1 MLLAPS
7 SFLGEMLGTMMLIL
21 FGNGVVANVLLNKS
35 KGQNSGWIVITTGWA
50 LAVMIGVFT
59 AQRFGSIDAH
69 LNPAITLATMLKTGD
84 FVNYLAYIP
93 AQFLGGFL
101 GATLVWLMYL
111 PHWEQTED
119 QSAKLAVFC
128 NAPAI
133 RNTKANI
140 IAETIGTFALVLG
153 ANAIN
158 AAPAAGFGP
167 YLIGMLVWAIGLSL
181 GGSTG
186 YAINPARDLA
196 PRIAHYLLPVAGK
209 GDSDWSYAWIPV
221 AAPILGAAI
230 AMGFLSMFGY

>member
-1 MLLAPS
+1 MLAPS

-59 AQRFGSIDAH
+59 AQRFGSIEAH
-69 LNPAITLATMLKTGD
+69 LNPAITLALILKTGD
-84 FVNYLAYIP
+84 FSNYFAYIP
-93 AQFLGGFL
+93 AQFIGAFM

-111 PHWEQTED
+111 PHWEITED
-119 QSAKLAVFC
+119 KEAKLAVFC

-140 IAETIGTFALVLG
+140 ITETIGTFALVIG
-153 ANAIN
+153 VNAIG
-158 AAPAAGFGP
+158 AAPSAGFGP
-167 YLIGMLVWAIGLSL
+167 YLVGMLVWAIGLSL

-186 YAINPARDLA
+186 YAINPARDFA
-196 PRIAHYLLPVAGK
+196 PRVAHFLLPIAGK
-209 GDSDWSYAWIPV
+209 GDSDWSYSWIPV
-221 AAPILGAAI
+221 VAPIVGATL
-230 AMGFLSMFGY
+230 AMGFLSLFGY